1 MPHRSDMFSF
11 GEEKTLKEVDFA
23 IENIQAKLGLKNL
36 NVVESSTPKSDVFA
50 KTRVLTPETPAYKPR
65 VSENTGEFNV
75 PFKQSYPSYEDSS
88 SSIYSNSASSFV
100 LVLTA
105 VIALIAMVSVVTFGI
120 LNIINH

>member
-11 GEEKTLKEVDFA
+11 GEEKTLKEVDLA
-23 IENIQAKLGLKNL
+23 IENIQTKLGLKNV
-36 NVVESSTPKSDVFA
+36 NVVDAATPKSDVFA
-50 KTRVLTPETPAYKPR
+50 KTRVLTPEVPNYFKP
-65 VSENTGEFNV
+65 VKGDTGEFPV
-75 PFKQSYPSYEDSS
+75 PFKQNYSSYEDSN
-88 SSIYSNSASSFV
+88 SSIYNNSASSFV